1 MHCEGGDKAQSQN
14 AVEIRMRKIVA
25 VSLSYCSFLILLCVA
40 WLSQLLTLMKEVLW
54 CGWKQKH
61 TKCSKLFASTDFPAS
76 ISNLLSLFSDSI
88 VSRGSLTKY
97 NFSVKMALVN
107 FSRVALTKLTNK
119 SCLGAVG
126 SVRNHWN
133 KDFKPAPFPQTQ
145 KEREAAAK
153 KYAMPADKYEPY
165 ADDGLGYGD
174 YPKLPNKSVDLR
186 DPYYPYDYPEFRRNF
201 NDPMHVETDM
211 YSEDRY
217 STGKQVESVNV

>member
-1 MHCEGGDKAQSQN
+1 MFRLIESIIDAADEGRIKFYDVGGRQT
-14 AVEIRMRKIVA
+14 KIVKTCSCQRIFPLRFQIFSR
-25 VSLSYCSFLILLCVA
+25 SLA
-40 WLSQLLTLMKEVLW
+40 TEV
-54 CGWKQKH
+54 
-61 TKCSKLFASTDFPAS
+61 
-76 ISNLLSLFSDSI
+76 N
-88 VSRGSLTKY
+88 SRGSLTNC

-133 KDFKPAPFPQTQ
+133 KDFKPAPFPETQ

-165 ADDGLGYGD
+165 PDDGLGYGD
-174 YPKLPNKSVDLR
+174 YPKLPNTSVDLR

-201 NDPMHVETDM
+201 NDPMHVETDL

-217 STGKQVESVNV
+217 STGKRLESDNVYIDLNLSNPSSFQPDNAIQCQHTGQSSSAS